1 MFRRNKKEHKAKLEH
16 KLYLARETPEPIF
29 DLSECGL
36 DAVPSGIYSLCRVF
50 LKEYLKLENNNLSSL
65 SGGGNLQDLSGLK
78 LLDIHCNEFTELPN
92 QIEWLTNLKV
102 LYANNNHI
110 KKLPASLC
118 NLINLQILDLS
129 NNKLQMLPDNLGNLK
144 QLKELHLNG
153 NKHLKKLPKTTC
165 QLKSLI
171 KLELD
176 IPHYI
181 YPPQH
186 ILNIGL
192 KEIMDYIHADN
203 DCSCDKN
210 KLVSSNPALEDNKCD
225 DYLNLDELN
234 FQEQKRF
241 EFLEIERQ
249 NDLMQK
255 QELELA
261 NAMKID
267 KKKLLE
273 DITEQQNKLDH
284 QLIKIHNEREID
296 RFRLM
301 EQLHDVEEN
310 ADVAINKLLTSN
322 REPLAY
328 LIEQEQVFE
337 EKMLQAALE
346 SNSQL
351 LCKQDIL
358 SAMQELIEY
367 ETAKFQEFSSNKNE
381 ITRSILEEELKNN
394 QHLTDLLESQNL
406 RQSELVDTLQ
416 NDSELQKAAVG
427 TLLEK
432 SDARIWGLV
441 QQVRLVESQLAALT
455 SIELDRKKLKIDK
468 QINDLAEKRCN
479 LSLLLMQLLEEQN
492 VRRTQLL
499 STIKTLELNTDNSE
513 DYWLRQYQQILDH
526 LPKGIVEAQNNMNPN
541 LVEALLME
549 GVLHC
554 IPFLSKWANDETTL
568 LNVTAEEL
576 KAAGIN
582 NQEDCTNILNAFHL
596 YNKQKYQTTQVDGDK
611 LPSAP
616 IMEVEEASAPPEDF
630 VAFVSSEC
638 VICLHLACQI
648 IFVPCGH
655 FCCCNNC
662 SLSVSDCP
670 LCRSTIKHKIR
681 TATS

>member
-1 MFRRNKKEHKAKLEH
+1 MWQLE
-16 KLYLARETPEPIF
+16 K
-29 DLSECGL
+29 
-36 DAVPSGIYSLCRVF
+36 
-50 LKEYLKLENNNLSSL
+50 
-65 SGGGNLQDLSGLK
+65 
-78 LLDIHCNEFTELPN
+78 
-92 QIEWLTNLKV
+92 
-102 LYANNNHI
+102 I
-110 KKLPASLC
+110 K
-118 NLINLQILDLS
+118 
-129 NNKLQMLPDNLGNLK
+129 
-144 QLKELHLNG
+144 
-153 NKHLKKLPKTTC
+153 
-165 QLKSLI
+165 
-171 KLELD
+171 
-176 IPHYI
+176 
-181 YPPQH
+181 
-186 ILNIGL
+186 
-192 KEIMDYIHADN
+192 
-203 DCSCDKN
+203 
-210 KLVSSNPALEDNKCD
+210 
-225 DYLNLDELN
+225 
-234 FQEQKRF
+234 EQKRF

-468 QINDLAEKRCN
+468 QIV
-479 LSLLLMQLLEEQN
+479 SLLK
-492 VRRTQLL
+492 VRMGISKRTTTSFVIQH
-499 STIKTLELNTDNSE
+499 ININIRY
-513 DYWLRQYQQILDH
+513 YWQAI
-526 LPKGIVEAQNNMNPN
+526 I
-541 LVEALLME
+541 
-549 GVLHC
+549 
-554 IPFLSKWANDETTL
+554 TL
-568 LNVTAEEL
+568 LINFNIKKQINKNL
-576 KAAGIN
+576 KYTYKN
-582 NQEDCTNILNAFHL
+582 SKLSSSKSRTNTRNIRLF
-596 YNKQKYQTTQVDGDK
+596 
-611 LPSAP
+611 S
-616 IMEVEEASAPPEDF
+616 
-630 VAFVSSEC
+630 
-638 VICLHLACQI
+638 
-648 IFVPCGH
+648 
-655 FCCCNNC
+655 
-662 SLSVSDCP
+662 P
-670 LCRSTIKHKIR
+670 LTVLGKFQNP
-681 TATS
+681 